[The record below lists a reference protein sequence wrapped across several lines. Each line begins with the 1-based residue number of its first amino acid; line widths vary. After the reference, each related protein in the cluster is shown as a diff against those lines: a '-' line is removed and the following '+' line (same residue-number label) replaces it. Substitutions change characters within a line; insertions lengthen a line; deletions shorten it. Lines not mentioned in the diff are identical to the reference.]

1 MYSFCPHVKPI
12 VLCLASILSVF
23 MVGAALVSPV
33 AAVADGRSIS
43 AAQLPARTDAEL
55 QAALERLVR
64 GQGLWS
70 QVASRRLALGLV
82 DITDIDAPR
91 YAVLNP
97 DHMMY
102 AASLPKIAILLGAYV
117 EASRGELQLDAGL
130 RNDMVRMIRHSDNAS
145 ATRVLEKVGREDLI
159 DILTSDRLRLYD
171 PARNGGLWVGKD
183 YANAN
188 AYRRDP
194 LHNLSHGATVH
205 QVARF
210 FYLLEKGELVD
221 DAYRDDM
228 KDILSKPGV
237 SHKFVAGLRSR
248 PAAQLFRKSGTWRD
262 YHADAAMVESRG
274 HRFILVGLA
283 HHPAGGKWLMQLS
296 APMHDLVVDEAAA
309 PAEEAPAAG
318 REEKRLSSG
327 IGRFPDH

>member
-1 MYSFCPHVKPI
+1 MCSFCLRPKPMA
-12 VLCLASILSVF
+12 VCLAGMLAV
-23 MVGAALVSPV
+23 MVGVALLSPV
-33 AAVADGRSIS
+33 AAVADPRSS
-43 AAQLPARTDAEL
+43 ATAQLPARSDAEL

-91 YAVLNP
+91 YAALNP

-117 EASRGELQLDAGL
+117 EVSQGDLRLDAGL
-130 RNDMVRMIRHSDNAS
+130 RKDMVSMIRDSDNAS

-183 YANAN
+183 YASSN

-194 LHNLSHGATVH
+194 LHNLSHGATVY

-221 DAYRDDM
+221 AEYRDDL
-228 KDILSKPGV
+228 KDILSKPAI

-248 PAAQLFRKSGTWRD
+248 PTAELFRKSGTWRD

-274 HRFILVGLA
+274 HRFIMVGLA
-283 HHPAGGKWLMQLS
+283 HHPEGGKWLKQLS
-296 APMHDLVVDEAAA
+296 APMHDLVVGGAAA
-309 PAEEAPAAG
+309 QAEDARVAQP
-318 REEKRLSSG
+318 
-327 IGRFPDH
+327 